1 MTKDKN
7 RDNDL
12 PIAIRYGKAIADA
25 GWSAIPNVLLD
36 FVAYLR
42 RTMPDGEVLKVNDQE
57 AFFLVVL
64 LRRKRDN
71 EDPACLLTSVRTQ
84 APYGTRRH
92 WVLKLKRMGL
102 LFTRQVFFP
111 PEEGLPPRL
120 SHNEWDME
128 NLFDNLLAVREAW
141 LQGREEHRARGES
154 GPYELPE
161 DFTWE
166 AQLFPATAQRI
177 QAGYYQRAPT
187 EWVEA
192 SAAMTSPDA
201 DQSAFGGLPDADQP
215 AFGSLPDAEQFAF
228 GDLPDAE
235 QFAFGD
241 LPDAEQSAF
250 GSPDA
255 DQSAF
260 GGCRMQ
266 TSARTTK
273 ESFQYLTVPL
283 RVPYGAGDARS
294 HLPLLDELSLDFS
307 WEEQA
312 EYVEFWLQRFVEGR
326 KTQAATTALAKAF
339 GRAFGFQRDGEL
351 VVEPGP
357 DEYARLGGMANEFQD
372 LGGHVAV
379 WRAACRMWGRE
390 LQGDPLAYLA
400 QSLIQERNER
410 QEEKHERRRPSRR
423 GGDRRGAGADC
434 PAAMQYHRLPD
445 DAPRDYLADPF
456 VEGDRDEPQ
465 SG

>member
-1 MTKDKN
+1 VSKTAN
-7 RDNDL
+7 TTAQRNSEADL

-36 FVAYLR
+36 FVTYLR
-42 RTMPDGEVLKVNDQE
+42 CTAPDGEVLKVNDQE
-57 AFFLVVL
+57 AFFLVLL

-84 APYGTRRH
+84 SPYGTRRH
-92 WVLKLKRMGL
+92 WALKLKRMGL

-111 PEEGLPPRL
+111 PQEGRPPRT
-120 SHNEWDME
+120 SHTEWDLE
-128 NLFDNLLAVREAW
+128 NLFDNLLAVRQVW
-141 LQGREEHRARGES
+141 LQGREERRARGKS
-154 GPYELPE
+154 GPYDLAE

-166 AQLFPATAQRI
+166 IQLFPATAQRI
-177 QAGYYQRAPT
+177 WAGYYQRVPR

-192 SAAMTSPDA
+192 STAAASPNA
-201 DQSAFGGLPDADQP
+201 DPSASGHLPNAEGSASGPPNADPSASGGP
-215 AFGSLPDAEQFAF
+215 
-228 GDLPDAE
+228 
-235 QFAFGD
+235 
-241 LPDAEQSAF
+241 
-250 GSPDA
+250 
-255 DQSAF
+255 
-260 GGCRMQ
+260 RMQ
-266 TSARTTK
+266 TSARSTK

-283 RVPYGAGDARS
+283 RVPCGAGDARS
-294 HLPLLDELSLDFS
+294 HLPLLDELSPDFS

-312 EYVEFWLQRFVEGR
+312 QCVEFWLLRFVEGR
-326 KTQAATTALAKAF
+326 KTQAANTALAKAF

-357 DEYARLGGMANEFQD
+357 DEYARLGGMAKEFQD
-372 LGGHVAV
+372 LGGHLAV

-390 LQGDPLAYLA
+390 LTGDPLAYLA

-410 QEEKHERRRPSRR
+410 QEEKHERRKPGRR
-423 GGDRRGAGADC
+423 GGDCQRVGADW
-434 PAAMQYHRLPD
+434 PAGMQYRRLPD
-445 DAPRDYLADPF
+445 DAPRDYLADPC